1 MNNQQAIILLYSSHA
16 RFELTRQSLIN
27 FCKENNFTI
36 IKIIDAPN
44 KYDDS
49 ILRELIYTVSKQN
62 NYNSPIN
69 LIIDDSIFGNICYF
83 VTWVVITTLLEAKL
97 INRLYI
103 QENILHTTNTEK
115 DKFDNFLATNII
127 TEHYLLKF
135 CFSYFNVIMHAAK
148 ATIDFDDEEL
158 HKGGNA

>member
-16 RFELTRQSLIN
+16 RFELIRQSLIN

-36 IKIIDAPN
+36 IKIIDTPN
-44 KYDDS
+44 KYDDR

-103 QENILHTTNTEK
+103 QENILHTANTEK
-115 DKFDNFLATNII
+115 DKFDNFLASNII
-127 TEHYLLKF
+127 TEHYLLKY

-148 ATIDFDDEEL
+148 ATDDEEL
-158 HKGGNA
+158 HKVGNA

>member
-16 RFELTRQSLIN
+16 RFELIRQSLIN

-69 LIIDDSIFGNICYF
+69 LISMTVYLVIF
-83 VTWVVITTLLEAKL
+83 VI
-97 INRLYI
+97 
-103 QENILHTTNTEK
+103 
-115 DKFDNFLATNII
+115 
-127 TEHYLLKF
+127 
-135 CFSYFNVIMHAAK
+135 S
-148 ATIDFDDEEL
+148 
-158 HKGGNA
+158 